1 MTSLRWYEADTLG
14 ALAPVASA
22 DDRKLRDPDGTWWTF
37 TDDGA
42 WYALRAGAWEP
53 AAPPARA
60 EGPATLSPPRA
71 AAEPAEP
78 SAEQKDADVLA
89 FIARSV
95 ARIRDAYERSRLT
108 SDAAEGLLEGLFVLD
123 DTGRVWTTGVISG
136 IWYSFHG
143 GRWIASQTQPDPA
156 RLVDADRMSAAGLDE
171 AIVAFLSAATQIPEQ
186 LIPAWEPPTGAP
198 SVTPPPPPPPPPP
211 PSPSPPAAAWTPT
224 HRAPSLGMQTWE
236 RPDATLAPGPS
247 LSAGLPVQMT
257 EERGAWA
264 HIVCSNGWSA
274 WVDARLLEKT
284 P

>member
-1 MTSLRWYEADTLG
+1 MTALRWYDADTLG
-14 ALAPVASA
+14 ALAPTASA
-22 DDRKLRDPDGTWWTF
+22 EGRKLRDPSGGWWTF
-37 TDDGA
+37 TDDGT
-42 WYALRAGAWEP
+42 WYALRAGTWER

-60 EGPATLSPPRA
+60 EGPAALSPLRAPR
-71 AAEPAEP
+71 EPVEP

-95 ARIRDAYERSRLT
+95 ARVRDAYEHARLT

-143 GRWIASQTQPDPA
+143 GRWIASQSPPELA
-156 RLVDADRMSAAGLDE
+156 RLVDAARVSAAGLDE

-186 LIPAWEPPTGAP
+186 LVGAWEPPAGSP
-198 SVTPPPPPPPPPP
+198 SVTPPPPPPPP
-211 PSPSPPAAAWTPT
+211 SPPAAWTPT
-224 HRAPSLGMQTWE
+224 HRAPAAGMQTWE
-236 RPDATLAPGPS
+236 RPDASLAPGPS
-247 LSAGLPVQMT
+247 LSAGLPVQVT

-274 WVDARLLEKT
+274 WVDGRLLQKNA
-284 P
+284 